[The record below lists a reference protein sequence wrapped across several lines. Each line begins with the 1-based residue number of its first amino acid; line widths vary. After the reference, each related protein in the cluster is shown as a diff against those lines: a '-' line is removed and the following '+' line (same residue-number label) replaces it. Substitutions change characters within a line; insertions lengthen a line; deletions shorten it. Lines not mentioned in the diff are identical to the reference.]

1 MSTLLIPVVNGV
13 LPRPGGGRSIGGFVD
28 RGRSSGFEPGM
39 DVFVCPLVAAEG
51 TLYRVGVLAKLVD
64 VQRQAQIPAVRGSA
78 DQEDLAFVGLVL
90 EGISHARWN
99 RLQFLQGSLRVDGLE
114 ALDFKT
120 MRQEYPVVSGAGW
133 LPQGGV
139 TEFRSMGDIPVTIY
153 GNDIERNATVQIGAN
168 LKGLVSQ
175 ETAHT
180 IEHAMIRSLRTFG
193 LCTVRTLQ
201 ESMRRETAEL
211 TWSVEKSMRFAL
223 PEVLGRTQAGACGNP
238 MTHLAQFYMFQELS
252 DQIKQND
259 TTGFSMDKARRA
271 VMSRLTGELGLT
283 SEPGLRA
290 LQGLKKGM
298 AHDDSLLSVDLC
310 KKILRRFPLEPWQ

>member
-13 LPRPGGGRSIGGFVD
+13 LPRPGGGRAVGGFVD
-28 RGRSSGFEPGM
+28 RGGTAGLEPGRE
-39 DVFVCPLVAAEG
+39 VFVCPLTPQDG
-51 TLYRVGVLAKLVD
+51 TLYRVGVLAKVAD
-64 VQRQAQIPAVRGSA
+64 VRRQVPIPASVAATGSEPMA
-78 DQEDLAFVGLVL
+78 IVALVL
-90 EGISHARWN
+90 EGVVHARWSK
-99 RLQFLQGSLRVDGLE
+99 LQFVHTALHVDGLE
-114 ALDFKT
+114 ALDFKS
-120 MRQEYPVVSGAGW
+120 MRGEYPVVSGACW
-133 LPQGGV
+133 LPQGGF
-139 TEFRSMGDIPVTIY
+139 TEFRSLADIPVTIY
-153 GNDIERNATVQIGAN
+153 GNDIEHNAPVQIAAN

-180 IEHAMIRSLRTFG
+180 IEHAMIRSLRTYG
-193 LCTVRTLQ
+193 LCTARTLQ
-201 ESMRRETAEL
+201 EAMRRETEEL

-223 PEVLGRTQAGACGNP
+223 PEVLGQTQAGACGNP

-259 TTGFSMDKARRA
+259 MTAFSMDKARRA

-298 AHDDSLLSVDLC
+298 AHDDSPLGADLC
-310 KKILRRFPLEPWQ
+310 KKILRRFPLEPWR

>member
-28 RGRSSGFEPGM
+28 HGRGSVFEPGM
-39 DVFVCPLVAAEG
+39 DVFVCPLVATDG
-51 TLYRVGVLAKLVD
+51 TLYRVGVLAKVAD
-64 VQRQAQIPAVRGSA
+64 VQRQAQNSA
-78 DQEDLAFVGLVL
+78 ARESAEQQALTFVGLVL
-90 EGISHARWN
+90 EGISHARWSK
-99 RLQFLQGSLRVDGLE
+99 LQFVQGALRVDGLE
-114 ALDFKT
+114 ALDFKN

-133 LPQGGV
+133 LPQGGF
-139 TEFRSMGDIPVTIY
+139 TEFRSLGDIPVTLY
-153 GNDIERNATVQIGAN
+153 GNDIERNAPVQITAN

-180 IEHAMIRSLRTFG
+180 IEHAMIRSLRTYG
-193 LCTVRTLQ
+193 LCTARTLQ

-223 PEVLGRTQAGACGNP
+223 PEVLGQTQAGACGNP
-238 MTHLAQFYMFQELS
+238 MTNLAQFYMFQELS
-252 DQIKQND
+252 EQIKQND
-259 TTGFSMDKARRA
+259 AVGFSLDKARRA

-298 AHDDSLLSVDLC
+298 AHDDSPLGIDLC